1 MPAVSTTARTG
12 PPAITPVPS
21 EAGFSSTRPAPN
33 SPRVSCG
40 IVVPLSGTWTMF
52 RLAIS
57 IPFRIAVGTSFALPA
72 P

>member
-21 EAGFSSTRPAPN
+21 EAGLSSTRPEPN
-33 SPRVSCG
+33 SPSVSCG
-40 IVVPLSGTWTMF
+40 IVVPLRGTWTMF

-57 IPFRIAVGTSFALPA
+57 IPLRMATGTSFALPA